1 MLQFYN
7 RALAHSR
14 LESKTETRGKQGT
27 KRAEAK
33 LLNTPST
40 RGLTLQ
46 SIIWKKKG
54 AIFNVG
60 GWKSLKED
68 ERTGL

>member
-46 SIIWKKKG
+46 SIIWEKREQ
-54 AIFNVG
+54 FSTG

-68 ERTGL
+68 ERTDL